1 VCGSQSRGR
10 GKGEGTRAGH
20 EGEGGVTEMARG
32 RGHEGEDEGGR
43 RRGCA
48 RRSCIGGRG
57 GGAVVKVVDAL
68 LTLLRAS
75 PTMPQTS
82 ALN

>member
-20 EGEGGVTEMARG
+20 EGEGGVTEMAHG

-43 RRGCA
+43 RWGCA
-48 RRSCIGGRG
+48 RRSRIGGRG
-57 GGAVVKVVDAL
+57 SRGEGGGRPPYPLKSISNN
-68 LTLLRAS
+68 AS
-75 PTMPQTS
+75 
-82 ALN
+82 N